1 MRTKI
6 QKKSKKKDF
15 KLMLIKNLQI
25 IRLNENRKKIYHT
38 FRK

>member
-1 MRTKI
+1 M
-6 QKKSKKKDF
+6 DF